1 MSDIQNEDYKEKD
14 LVWARIKGYP
24 WWPSQIS
31 QISLKPIT
39 TLGKN
44 TKEKIFTIEMLGEK
58 NIVKV
63 SSEKIEPFIKNY
75 DKHANTKNT
84 SLLKSIEIAKKIYE
98 KNFKKEKENEEQKK
112 EKEMK
117 LLKKYEKNNQNTII
131 NILKKTQ
138 KNNKK

>member
-44 TKEKIFTIEMLGEK
+44 TKEKIFTIEMIGEK

-75 DKHANTKNT
+75 DKQSNTKN
-84 SLLKSIEIAKKIYE
+84 A
-98 KNFKKEKENEEQKK
+98 
-112 EKEMK
+112 
-117 LLKKYEKNNQNTII
+117 
-131 NILKKTQ
+131 
-138 KNNKK
+138 

>member
-44 TKEKIFTIEMLGEK
+44 TKEKIFTIEMIGEK

-98 KNFKKEKENEEQKK
+98 KNFKKEKENEEQN
-112 EKEMK
+112 
-117 LLKKYEKNNQNTII
+117 KNNNDNKDN
-131 NILKKTQ
+131 NIDNSAKFLQKK
-138 KNNKK
+138 KK